1 MKHLKLAILL
11 VFICWN
17 TFEITAQV
25 NNDSVSI
32 QKSQI
37 KNIYVGLKQGEA
49 YKNYYFECLQ
59 VSNELNQIINN
70 QDQELQKS
78 LKQIT
83 VLNSNTEA
91 LNQKIIEANTEIK
104 RLESKKIP
112 IWKHPIL
119 YGLLGFIGGIYLT
132 K

>member
-1 MKHLKLAILL
+1 VYGNI
-11 VFICWN
+11 
-17 TFEITAQV
+17 
-25 NNDSVSI
+25 DSVSI
-32 QKSQI
+32 QKPQI

-49 YKNYYFECLQ
+49 YRAYYLECLQ

-70 QDQELQKS
+70 QDQEIQKS

-83 VLNSNTEA
+83 VLNSDTEA

-119 YGLLGFIGGIYLT
+119 YGLLGFVGGIYLM

>member
-11 VFICWN
+11 AFICWN
-17 TFEITAQV
+17 TFEITAQ
-25 NNDSVSI
+25 NDSVSI
-32 QKSQI
+32 QKPQI

-49 YKNYYFECLQ
+49 YKNYYLECLQ

-83 VLNSNTEA
+83 FLNSDTEV

-104 RLESKKIP
+104 RLENKKIP
-112 IWKHPIL
+112 WYRHPIL
-119 YGLLGFIGGIYLT
+119 YFIIGGTAGIYLT